1 MLKQLRSIAGAAR
14 RRLRGGRADA
24 QAARIAYLEEVVRY
38 LDFQVANQASLLRYL
53 AAPVIHELPLVRE
66 TKASFDFQWA
76 KIPVGRFMLENE
88 DFRKE
93 APGYVTQF
101 TGLPAEWFAGKRVI
115 DAGCGL
121 GRYSW
126 ALCSLG
132 ARVLSIDQSANGVAR
147 TREAC
152 RNFPG
157 HQAIQADL
165 LQPLPIDEP
174 ADLVW
179 SFGVLHHTGDTYR
192 AFKNIARLVRP
203 GGYLYVMIYGKP
215 RDGIISDYQE
225 LNEYDEYRRRLRNL
239 ALPAK
244 LDVVR
249 QEMAA
254 GGFRVTGEEH
264 VHGYFDAVSPPIND
278 LYVFEEVESWFLE
291 AGFGEIRKTLDTR
304 NLNVVGRLTGATA

>member
-152 RNFPG
+152 RNFPYVG
-157 HQAIQADL
+157 GGSHSLWGRPSSLDRWAPLCPIIYNALESYKHLTGYHSHPRTGTAPGQLGRDIGRPSDAGKRPGRATQVASIRRGVTPFSTHSIKADNVSMVFG
-165 LQPLPIDEP
+165 PLPPPQCSTPGKVKSRIDSRNCRP
-174 ADLVW
+174 AAASVSRSDL
-179 SFGVLHHTGDTYR
+179 
-192 AFKNIARLVRP
+192 A
-203 GGYLYVMIYGKP
+203 
-215 RDGIISDYQE
+215 IS
-225 LNEYDEYRRRLRNL
+225 RWM
-239 ALPAK
+239 P
-244 LDVVR
+244 
-249 QEMAA
+249 
-254 GGFRVTGEEH
+254 
-264 VHGYFDAVSPPIND
+264 S
-278 LYVFEEVESWFLE
+278 
-291 AGFGEIRKTLDTR
+291 
-304 NLNVVGRLTGATA
+304 